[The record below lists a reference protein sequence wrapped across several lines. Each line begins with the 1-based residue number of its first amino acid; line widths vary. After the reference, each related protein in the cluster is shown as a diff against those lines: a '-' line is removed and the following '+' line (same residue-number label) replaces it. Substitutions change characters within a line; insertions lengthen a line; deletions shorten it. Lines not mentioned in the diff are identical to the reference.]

1 MSRKGVVPMA
11 PRSDLAGAVEL
22 RTRDLDALLALDGPA
37 AVDGVLRILTELQ
50 DVFAGSGSPAAGFH
64 HLYVATTAEVARRL
78 AAGAFAAP
86 AFICALDARF
96 AVRYLGALRAM
107 ATGAEVPRS
116 WRVVLDART
125 EASLMARTAAG
136 VNAHINFDLPFAL
149 LAALRAA
156 PAFPATPDSPEHRDY
171 LAVNHIFYDL
181 LPQALDF
188 TVGHDAYLGW
198 LYRLADVRDNAEQLI
213 ELARRLAWLV
223 CEHHL
228 WPVPAD
234 EPGALRR
241 REGWI
246 DWLVA
251 QLGEEMLGPAGHLV
265 FGGEHEV
272 AA

>member
-1 MSRKGVVPMA
+1 
-11 PRSDLAGAVEL
+11 
-22 RTRDLDALLALDGPA
+22 
-37 AVDGVLRILTELQ
+37 
-50 DVFAGSGSPAAGFH
+50 
-64 HLYVATTAEVARRL
+64 
-78 AAGAFAAP
+78 
-86 AFICALDARF
+86 
-96 AVRYLGALRAM
+96 
-107 ATGAEVPRS
+107 
-116 WRVVLDART
+116 
-125 EASLMARTAAG
+125 MARTAAG

>member
-1 MSRKGVVPMA
+1 MA
-11 PRSDLAGAVEL
+11 PRSDIAGAVEL
-22 RTRDLDALLALDGPA
+22 RTRDLDGLTALDGRA
-37 AVDGVLRILTELQ
+37 AVDEVLRILCELQ

-64 HLYVATTAEVARRL
+64 HLYVATTTEVARRL
-78 AAGAFAAP
+78 AAGAFEAP

-96 AVRYLGALRAM
+96 AVRYLGAVRAV
-107 ATGAEVPRS
+107 ATGGDVPRS
-116 WRVVLDART
+116 WRVVLDEGT

-149 LAALRAA
+149 LATLRDA
-156 PAFPATPDSPEHRDY
+156 PEFPTTPGSPEYRDY
-171 LAVNHIFYDL
+171 LKVNDIFYDL

-188 TVGHDAYLGW
+188 TVGHDAFLGW

-213 ELARRLAWLV
+213 EVARRMAWLV
-223 CEHHL
+223 CENHL
-228 WPVPAD
+228 WPIPAA
-234 EPGALRR
+234 EARALRR

-265 FGGEHEV
+265 FGGEAD
-272 AA
+272 AAA